1 MLKINVFVLGKT
13 FIQLTRD
20 LNITLPLLDPAFYIY
35 RFAHKLGKS
44 IEEWYKVVIPDTNL
58 GFASQSKDVIDTA
71 NRIVSRMKR
80 DWMAIG
86 RRPSGICGAAFV
98 MAARLHGFKCNIED
112 ITKVV
117 KIGQNTIKKV
127 LVRIFVF
134 TWNEST
140 LNSNL
145 NSAFMNLEPHLL
157 RN

>member
-1 MLKINVFVLGKT
+1 MVSFG
-13 FIQLTRD
+13 FMSFTR
-20 LNITLPLLDPAFYIY
+20 A
-35 RFAHKLGKS
+35 
-44 IEEWYKVVIPDTNL
+44 L

-127 LVRIFVF
+127 RSIFKFLYLALELLSLINVASYEISCSFVF
-134 TWNEST
+134 IG
-140 LNSNL
+140 SNRL
-145 NSAFMNLEPHLL
+145 KFATGGF
-157 RN
+157 

>member
-1 MLKINVFVLGKT
+1 MSF
-13 FIQLTRD
+13 TR
-20 LNITLPLLDPAFYIY
+20 A
-35 RFAHKLGKS
+35 
-44 IEEWYKVVIPDTNL
+44 L

-127 LVRIFVF
+127 RSIFQCLKASLKSYSASPRIWSHTFSEID
-134 TWNEST
+134 N
-140 LNSNL
+140 
-145 NSAFMNLEPHLL
+145 
-157 RN
+157 

>member
-1 MLKINVFVLGKT
+1 MLLILHYLYSIQHFTFTDLPINLVSGS
-13 FIQLTRD
+13 LT
-20 LNITLPLLDPAFYIY
+20 PMV
-35 RFAHKLGKS
+35 RFGFMSFTRA
-44 IEEWYKVVIPDTNL
+44 L

-127 LVRIFVF
+127 FSIFECLKRF
-134 TWNEST
+134 LKSY
-140 LNSNL
+140 
-145 NSAFMNLEPHLL
+145 SASP
-157 RN
+157 

>member
-1 MLKINVFVLGKT
+1 MDHESLG
-13 FIQLTRD
+13 FRFGFMSFTR
-20 LNITLPLLDPAFYIY
+20 
-35 RFAHKLGKS
+35 
-44 IEEWYKVVIPDTNL
+44 VL

-127 LVRIFVF
+127 LVK
-134 TWNEST
+134 NQ
-140 LNSNL
+140 
-145 NSAFMNLEPHLL
+145 
-157 RN
+157 